1 MINKQQQKQCSYI
14 PRIHLHVMSI
24 EEENWWRYESN
35 VKILDI
41 NLNFIEINIYKCYT
55 CKFGHLT
62 SWFRKLCRQKQIE
75 FTCFKISR
83 TIKTQKERERGG
95 RVTYNVIK
103 LEADGIWSAAK
114 AEHEKSR
121 TLSMVSLMIASTS
134 CLWLSDGNYSFSRIS
149 PLQDF
154 GARLMY
160 LLYCQIFPGQRL
172 LIQKMY
178 ILSSFIM

>member
-1 MINKQQQKQCSYI
+1 
-14 PRIHLHVMSI
+14 MSI
-24 EEENWWRYESN
+24 EEENCWRYESN
-35 VKILDI
+35 VKLDI

-62 SWFRKLCRQKQIE
+62 RWFRKLCRQKQIK
-75 FTCFKISR
+75 FTSFKISR
-83 TIKTQKERERGG
+83 TIKTQKEREEGQWHTTSSSWRQMGS
-95 RVTYNVIK
+95 
-103 LEADGIWSAAK
+103 EAWPKQSMR
-114 AEHEKSR
+114 SR
-121 TLSMVSLMIASTS
+121 EPCRW
-134 CLWLSDGNYSFSRIS
+134 CLWWLRPPLVSDGNYSFSRIS

-172 LIQKMY
+172 LIQKIY

>member
-24 EEENWWRYESN
+24 EEENCWRYESN

-62 SWFRKLCRQKQIE
+62 RWFRKLCRQKQIE
-75 FTCFKISR
+75 FTSFKISR
-83 TIKTQKERERGG
+83 TIKTQKERERRESGIQRHQVGG
-95 RVTYNVIK
+95 R
-103 LEADGIWSAAK
+103 GIWSAAK

-172 LIQKMY
+172 LIQKIY